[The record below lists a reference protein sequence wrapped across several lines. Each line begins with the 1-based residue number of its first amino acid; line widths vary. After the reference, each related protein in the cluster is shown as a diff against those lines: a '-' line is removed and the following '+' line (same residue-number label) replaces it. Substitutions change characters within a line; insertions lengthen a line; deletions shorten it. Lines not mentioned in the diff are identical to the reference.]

1 MSHHDVIDDES
12 PHIFALKAS
21 TMLKKNIICAVLY
34 LAFVGSVESKWL
46 AYFDCPTSDDY
57 SPQCLEIV
65 TPPWP
70 ICLLKSSH
78 EWVDKA
84 IDSASRC
91 CGDDL
96 SECKC
101 PKKDT
106 EKFLDKIDEYCNGVA
121 TCSEDKKKLI
131 AEKIEE
137 NFFAIDG

>member
-1 MSHHDVIDDES
+1 
-12 PHIFALKAS
+12 
-21 TMLKKNIICAVLY
+21 
-34 LAFVGSVESKWL
+34 
-46 AYFDCPTSDDY
+46 
-57 SPQCLEIV
+57 
-65 TPPWP
+65 
-70 ICLLKSSH
+70 LLKSSN

-106 EKFLDKIDEYCNGVA
+106 EKFFDKIDEYCNGVA

-137 NFFAIDG
+137 NLFAIDG